1 MIALSEFFRLVK
13 ALKLIRLNFLSYQNA
28 GVVARKKSIALTQIQ
43 NARAAIEKWSFST
56 PELEVLISN
65 SSVDEN

>member
-43 NARAAIEKWSFST
+43 NASDREVVILDPRARGFNFE
-56 PELEVLISN
+56 
-65 SSVDEN
+65 